1 MQIFGVLAFSAS
13 RRSKTAQ
20 EPRRAQE
27 PKNQEPRAQEAPKTA
42 PRRPK
47 RAPRP
52 KTAQEASKTAQ
63 EAPKTAPRGG
73 PDGGPERRF
82 RALGLKPQASSSPQ
96 DAPRG
101 PQEAPKEA
109 PTRPQE
115 APHTPQDGPKRPPRG
130 FQSAAMRPPRDL
142 PRDPTET
149 SDASELQTRH
159 GGGIGR
165 RPLDT
170 LCMTFVIWY
179 LVCASHICINVY
191 VCMHAPNVCLCVS
204 DYVDVR
210 SERGDLRRSGA
221 MGPPSS
227 TWRSPRSGERS
238 ISQDSFWAGSASTGS
253 GRTTSS
259 AWARPTSSPSL
270 SEMPNALRSAF
281 AGSADGSCSWSAVY

>member
-1 MQIFGVLAFSAS
+1 MGFWRFRL
-13 RRSKTAQ
+13 
-20 EPRRAQE
+20 PD
-27 PKNQEPRAQEAPKTA
+27 A

-47 RAPRP
+47 NQEEPKNPRTKNQEPKRPPRRPQDGPKGPQDPRRPRRPPRRP
-52 KTAQEASKTAQ
+52 KRPPRRLQEGAQTGDPNGDFEPLASS
-63 EAPKTAPRGG
+63 
-73 PDGGPERRF
+73 
-82 RALGLKPQASSSPQ
+82 LKPQASSSPQ

-179 LVCASHICINVY
+179 LVCTSHICINVY